1 MDDQNN
7 SEEMTPEDRSRK
19 RNQLQRDS
27 VILESDY
34 RKKAGEKDII
44 ESEIRRFKKQ
54 AAQAKVEMQ
63 VRQENLEKLDQEV
76 FMMEAD
82 IKRLKKKMNLIN

>member
-7 SEEMTPEDRSRK
+7 SEEMTPEDKSRK
-19 RNQLQRDS
+19 RNQLQRDI

-34 RKKAGEKDII
+34 RKKASEKNVI

-82 IKRLKKKMNLIN
+82 IKRLKKKMNLI

>member
-19 RNQLQRDS
+19 RNQLQRDI